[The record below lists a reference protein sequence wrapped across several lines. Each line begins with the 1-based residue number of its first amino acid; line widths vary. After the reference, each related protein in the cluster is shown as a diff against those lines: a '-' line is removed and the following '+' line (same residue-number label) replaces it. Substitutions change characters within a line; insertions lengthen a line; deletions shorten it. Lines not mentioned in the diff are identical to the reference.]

1 MHDLNRSAEWLA
13 GLIIAIGCVLALAV
27 AIMPWYTGSY
37 RLHADVL
44 IFALLP
50 YLVYASLMRTLRGA
64 TLMLAGLALVV
75 TDILARTVFQATA
88 GTPPDT
94 GRVIGYCLL
103 LLLVV
108 MPAGGLLGWLIGRP
122 RSQSG

>member
-13 GLIIAIGCVLALAV
+13 GLIVAIGCVLALAV

-50 YLVYASLMRTLRGA
+50 YLVYASLMRTLKGA
-64 TLMLAGLALVV
+64 TLTLAGLALV
-75 TDILARTVFQATA
+75 RTVFQATE

-94 GRVIGYCLL
+94 GRVVGYCLF

-108 MPAGGLLGWLIGRP
+108 MPAGGLLGWFIGRL

>member
-64 TLMLAGLALVV
+64 TLMLAGLALVI
-75 TDILARTVFQATA
+75 TDVLARTVFQATA
-88 GTPPDT
+88 GTPPGT

-108 MPAGGLLGWLIGRP
+108 MPAGGLLGWLIGRL

>member
-1 MHDLNRSAEWLA
+1 MQETNRCAERLA
-13 GLIIAIGCVLALAV
+13 GLIIAIGCVLAIAV

-64 TLMLAGLALVV
+64 TLILAGLALVV
-75 TDILARTVFQATA
+75 TDILARTLLNATA
-88 GTPPDT
+88 GAPPDT
-94 GRVIGYCLL
+94 GRVIGYCLF

-122 RSQSG
+122 QGKSG

>member
-1 MHDLNRSAEWLA
+1 MHDLNYNAERLA
-13 GLIIAIGCVLALAV
+13 GLIIAIGCVLALGV

-75 TDILARTVFQATA
+75 TDILARSLFHATE

-103 LLLVV
+103 LLLLV
-108 MPAGGLLGWLIGRP
+108 MPASGLLGWLIGRL

>member
-1 MHDLNRSAEWLA
+1 MHDLNRIAEWLA

-37 RLHADVL
+37 RLHADTL

-75 TDILARTVFQATA
+75 TDILARTVFHATA

-94 GRVIGYCLL
+94 GRVIGYCLF

-108 MPAGGLLGWLIGRP
+108 MPAGGLLGWLIGRL

>member
-1 MHDLNRSAEWLA
+1 MHDLNRTAEWLA

-50 YLVYASLMRTLRGA
+50 YLVYASLMRTLEGA
-64 TLMLAGLALVV
+64 SLMLAGLALVV
-75 TDILARTVFQATA
+75 TDILARTVFSASA
-88 GTPPDT
+88 GAPSDT
-94 GRVIGYCLL
+94 VRMIGYCILL
-103 LLLVV
+103 LLV
-108 MPAGGLLGWLIGRP
+108 MPAGGLLGWLIGRL

>member
-1 MHDLNRSAEWLA
+1 MHDLNRSAEWPA
-13 GLIIAIGCVLALAV
+13 GLIIATGCVLALSV

-64 TLMLAGLALVV
+64 SLMLAGLALVV
-75 TDILARTVFQATA
+75 TDILARTVFHATA
-88 GTPPDT
+88 GTPPET
-94 GRVIGYCLL
+94 GRVIGYCLSM
-103 LLLVV
+103 LLVV
-108 MPAGGLLGWLIGRP
+108 MPAGGLLGWLIGRR

>member
-13 GLIIAIGCVLALAV
+13 GLITATGCVLALAV

-64 TLMLAGLALVV
+64 ALMLAGLALVV
-75 TDILARTVFQATA
+75 TDVLARTVFHAT
-88 GTPPDT
+88 GGIPSDT

-108 MPAGGLLGWLIGRP
+108 MPAGGLLGWLIGRL
-122 RSQSG
+122 RCQSG

>member
-44 IFALLP
+44 VFALLP
-50 YLVYASLMRTLRGA
+50 YLVYASLMRTLRGI

-75 TDILARTVFQATA
+75 TDILARSLFHATEGA
-88 GTPPDT
+88 PADT
-94 GRVIGYCLL
+94 GRVIGYCFLL
-103 LLLVV
+103 LLV
-108 MPAGGLLGWLIGRP
+108 MPAGGLLGWLIGRL

>member
-1 MHDLNRSAEWLA
+1 MQDTKRNAEWLA
-13 GLIIAIGCVLALAV
+13 SLVVAGGCVLGLAA
-27 AIMPWYTGSY
+27 AIMPWHTGSY

-44 IFALLP
+44 IFALIP

-64 TLMLAGLALVV
+64 SLMLAGLALVV
-75 TDILARTVFQATA
+75 TDILARTVFHATE
-88 GTPPDT
+88 GTSPDT

-103 LLLVV
+103 MLLVV
-108 MPAGGLLGWLIGRP
+108 MPAGGLLGWLIGRL